1 MQAIVLIQ
9 RWLSAFALVRRYLNA
24 TLKSQ
29 KELQQRHPVTEP
41 GTCPFTGPSIRV
53 RQQVPVFFFLP
64 PVNSDC
70 SSFAALHWNMGEIT
84 IPRRLFLW
92 CMSLIYMCAFVSL
105 YVQIPGN
112 NVHVYVVRAQSHTES
127 CVGKNVS
134 LLTTLASIFN
144 LCVRSPSYA
153 TQLSGSFSSSRLT
166 VIVKGSSN

>member
-1 MQAIVLIQ
+1 MQRSKVKRNCSSAILWRNLALAHLLVLQ
-9 RWLSAFALVRRYLNA
+9 YVSASKCL
-24 TLKSQ
+24 
-29 KELQQRHPVTEP
+29 
-41 GTCPFTGPSIRV
+41 
-53 RQQVPVFFFLP
+53 FFFFS

-70 SSFAALHWNMGEIT
+70 SRFAALHWNMGEIT

>member
-1 MQAIVLIQ
+1 MTFSIRSCPTL
-9 RWLSAFALVRRYLNA
+9 LECNA
-24 TLKSQ
+24 QKS
-29 KELQQRHPVTEP
+29 KGIAAAPSCDGTWNLPIYWSFN
-41 GTCPFTGPSIRV
+41 TCPPASAC
-53 RQQVPVFFFLP
+53 FFFFFF

-134 LLTTLASIFN
+134 LLTTLAKIFN
-144 LCVRSPSYA
+144 LCVRFPLICY
-153 TQLSGSFSSSRLT
+153 TTIWKFL
-166 VIVKGSSN
+166 